1 MGAVLARGYEAL
13 FLWGGAWG
21 GRPDPGD
28 PRSPPWS
35 PATDPGL
42 PHPAFAQG
50 SRWARW
56 LAGVSAG
63 PDFREREAVDGQVG
77 AVVED
82 PRGRS
87 LAAWDL
93 VLTEDLR
100 GASVT
105 PTLQPRPPPRGPAQT
120 SPLGLRSSVAQP
132 RLERRGTGSRPED
145 ARGGFLVLRV
155 PSPQTWKGAERRV
168 RGGRAV
174 GAGLPGRG
182 AP

>member
-1 MGAVLARGYEAL
+1 MDKSVPSSKTLG
-13 FLWGGAWG
+13 
-21 GRPDPGD
+21 
-28 PRSPPWS
+28 
-35 PATDPGL
+35 
-42 PHPAFAQG
+42 
-50 SRWARW
+50 
-56 LAGVSAG
+56 AGVL
-63 PDFREREAVDGQVG
+63 R
-77 AVVED
+77 
-82 PRGRS
+82 RGIWCS
-87 LAAWDL
+87 L
-93 VLTEDLR
+93 R
-100 GASVT
+100 
-105 PTLQPRPPPRGPAQT
+105 T